1 MASKENLR
9 RGPKVSRTARRAG
22 LAVALLITLIL
33 TLAGCGPSVET
44 DQARLCR
51 MAIPALA
58 PSDTAARIL
67 SESEDGDRK
76 GVNVDFS
83 LAPGG
88 PNRRI
93 QCRFLNPGRPNHSDE
108 LVGVAL
114 DGERL
119 DATHRYFLIRF
130 WLATPEARAADPQPL
145 GDISALPRLPL
156 PAAYALQQAINGV
169 PLAAVYAL
177 LAAAYSLVYGLIGR
191 INLAF
196 GALAAAGGYGAAFGA
211 TLLSANEPLSI
222 LALAGAYAV
231 FVAASWGYASSRWV
245 FLPLA
250 RASGQIA
257 LVASIGLALFIQE
270 ALRLT
275 QGAELSWVSPV
286 LNQPFGVA
294 RAGDFVVT
302 TAWNAWGAAALALGV
317 GLALLALMRRSEFGR
332 QWRALS
338 DDALGAQLLGV
349 NPKVIFALTF
359 TLASALAG
367 VAGFVMTM
375 FYGAVGYGAA
385 TTLGLKALVAA
396 ILGGIGSLPGAF
408 LGGLIIGAFEAIW
421 SAAFPIDYRDVAVF
435 ALLAILLALRPGGIL
450 GQVDPAAR

>member
-1 MASKENLR
+1 L
-9 RGPKVSRTARRAG
+9 
-22 LAVALLITLIL
+22 
-33 TLAGCGPSVET
+33 
-44 DQARLCR
+44 
-51 MAIPALA
+51 
-58 PSDTAARIL
+58 
-67 SESEDGDRK
+67 K
-76 GVNVDFS
+76 G
-83 LAPGG
+83 
-88 PNRRI
+88 
-93 QCRFLNPGRPNHSDE
+93 GRPSRSEE

-119 DATHRYFLIRF
+119 DATQLYFLIRF
-130 WLATPEARAADPQPL
+130 WLTTPEARAADPSPL
-145 GDISALPRLPL
+145 GDVAALPRLPF
-156 PAAYALQQAINGV
+156 PVAYGLQQAINGV

-211 TLLSANEPLSI
+211 SALAGASPLPI

-231 FVAASWGYASSRWV
+231 FVAGSWGYASSRWV
-245 FLPLA
+245 FLPLS

-257 LVASIGLALFIQE
+257 LVATIGLALFIQE

-275 QGAELSWVSPV
+275 QGAQLSWVSPL

-294 RAGDFVVT
+294 RAGDFIVT
-302 TAWNAWGAAALALGV
+302 TAWNAWGAAALALGL
-317 GLALLALMRRSEFGR
+317 GAALLALMRGSEFGR

-338 DDALGAQLLGV
+338 DDALGAQLFGV
-349 NPKVIFALTF
+349 DPKAIFAITF

-435 ALLAILLALRPGGIL
+435 ALLAILLMLRPGGIL